1 MLNPFCLLF
10 LLLFKITLHN
20 KTLLFYVQV
29 FIESSESLD
38 RHVAYTDSHLWKLLD
53 RHANTIR
60 LYVSLP
66 EQSPGSQFRRAV
78 YQKSSGDSGNLDEA
92 CERVK
97 GSVGNMKSVEAILE
111 ESTEKL
117 KSLSLQ
123 QQQEGDNGDSSK
135 STEASD
141 FENIESPLNEVD
153 SSASAENRELENQI
167 QISDPENL
175 QSEERS
181 DSDVNNDRS
190 TSSVD
195 SDILSSSHS
204 SDTLCNVDNAPLP
217 LANGLDSHSIT
228 SSRRSKANQGKKETW
243 DTAEEDSGTDSEYD
257 ESGKSRGEA
266 QYMYFKSEPYTADE
280 GSGEGQKCM
289 YSFFK
294 CLKIILLLLLFNSY
308 GMLKSLMTVLK
319 NLIICQIKAN
329 ESTKMGRGVM
339 FSKNLG

>member
-1 MLNPFCLLF
+1 M
-10 LLLFKITLHN
+10 
-20 KTLLFYVQV
+20 
-29 FIESSESLD
+29 
-38 RHVAYTDSHLWKLLD
+38 AYTDSHLWKLLD

-66 EQSPGSQFRRAV
+66 EKSPGSQFRQSV
-78 YQKSSGDSGNLDEA
+78 YQKTGADLGNLDEA

-97 GSVGNMKSVEAILE
+97 GPAGNMKCVEAILE

-117 KSLSLQ
+117 KSLSLQQ

-141 FENIESPLNEVD
+141 FENIESPSNEID
-153 SSASAENRELENQI
+153 SSASVENRELENQI

-204 SDTLCNVDNAPLP
+204 SDTLCNVDNAPIP

-257 ESGKSRGEA
+257 ESGKSRGET
-266 QYMYFKSEPYTADE
+266 QYVYFKSEPYTADE
-280 GSGEGQKCM
+280 GSGDRQKCM
-289 YSFFK
+289 YLCPLS
-294 CLKIILLLLLFNSY
+294 CALNASE
-308 GMLKSLMTVLK
+308 V
-319 NLIICQIKAN
+319 
-329 ESTKMGRGVM
+329 
-339 FSKNLG
+339 